1 MDKESR
7 LFILQGLY
15 LTQLNSKL
23 TQDDQVYSSASREL
37 KGILDNLNLYPSPT
51 IIDVDIRDDAEVLLP
66 VLKRLLPF
74 SELPVLLIGGRA
86 VGSTK
91 EVHELEKSGELQKLI
106 TASGSTIDGAKRK
119 KNKK

>member
-1 MDKESR
+1 MVEDVWTR
-7 LFILQGLY
+7 NPVFLY
-15 LTQLNSKL
+15 SKA
-23 TQDDQVYSSASREL
+23 YSSASREL
-37 KGILDNLNLYPSPT
+37 KSILHKLNLYPSPT
-51 IIDVDIRDDAEVLLP
+51 IIDVDVRDDAEILYP

-91 EVHELEKSGELQKLI
+91 EVHELENSGELQALI
-106 TASGSTIDGAKRK
+106 TASGSTIGGAKRK